1 MKKKNEVNI
10 EELTAALNNFI
21 QSNKS
26 KTFTRQEIG
35 EKLAELGFNSQVSG
49 IIVPKLFPYEK
60 MGTSRLYGIPK
71 DPVYKGVV
79 EGCYKIARGYKKF
92 PRKASKKA
100 AVKEVKTPITD
111 NFAEAKE
118 INDAI
123 HLLLSKG
130 YKISR
135 PLGLDTKQ
143 LLADHPE
150 LAQKYMRYANV

>member
-1 MKKKNEVNI
+1 MKKVNV
-10 EELTAALNNFI
+10 EELTKALNGFI
-21 QSNKS
+21 QSNKN

-35 EKLAELGFNSQVSG
+35 EKMAELGFNPQVTG

-71 DPVYKGVV
+71 DPIYKGVI
-79 EGCYKIARGYKKF
+79 EGCYKTARGYKNSS
-92 PRKASKKA
+92 RKSAKKSA
-100 AVKEVKTPITD
+100 KEMKTPIVD

-130 YKISR
+130 YKVSR
-135 PLGLDTKQ
+135 PLGLDVKQ
-143 LLADHPE
+143 LLKDHPE
-150 LAQKYMRYANV
+150 LESKYMRYANI

>member
-1 MKKKNEVNI
+1 MRKKVNV
-10 EELTAALNNFI
+10 EELTVALNSFI
-21 QSNKS
+21 QNNKN
-26 KTFTRQEIG
+26 KTFTRQELG
-35 EKLAELGFNSQVSG
+35 EKLSEVGFNPMVSG
-49 IIVPKLFPYEK
+49 IIIPKLFPFEK

-71 DPVYKGVV
+71 EPIYKGVI
-79 EGCYKIARGYKKF
+79 EGCYKTARGYKNSS
-92 PRKASKKA
+92 RKAAKKT
-100 AVKEVKTPITD
+100 AVEEVKTPVVD

-118 INDAI
+118 VNDAI

-130 YKISR
+130 YKVSR

>member
-1 MKKKNEVNI
+1 MKNEVNVV
-10 EELTAALNNFI
+10 ELTAALNDFC
-21 QSNKS
+21 QTNKN

-35 EKLAELGFNSQVSG
+35 EKLAEMGFNSQVAG

-71 DPVYKGVV
+71 DPIYKGVI

-92 PRKASKKA
+92 PRKTAKKT
-100 AVKEVKTPITD
+100 VTKEVKTPVDT
-111 NFAEAKE
+111 FAEAKE

-150 LAQKYMRYANV
+150 LAQKYMRYDTIK

>member
-1 MKKKNEVNI
+1 MKKVNV
-10 EELTAALNNFI
+10 EELTKALNSFI
-21 QSNKS
+21 QSNKN

-35 EKLAELGFNSQVSG
+35 EKMFKLGFNPQVTG

-71 DPVYKGVV
+71 EPIYKGVI
-79 EGCYKIARGYKKF
+79 EGCYKTARGYKNSS
-92 PRKASKKA
+92 RKAAKKT
-100 AVKEVKTPITD
+100 AVEEVKTPIVD

-118 INDAI
+118 VNDAI

-130 YKISR
+130 YKVSR

-150 LAQKYMRYANV
+150 LAQKYMRYANI